1 MSLKED
7 VYAALSAIL
16 PNTYNVEL
24 PQNPTWPSIVYSVH
38 TEEEDGWV
46 LGGGYDLHTVT
57 VAILDRDTDAIG
69 VLRDQIVATFEQMDD
84 FIIIESEGD
93 SQYEGNAAVYAYLI
107 MPKLRTRRF

>member
-46 LGGGYDLHTVT
+46 MGGGYDLHTIT
-57 VAILDRDTDAIG
+57 IAILGRDTDANAA
-69 VLRDQIVATFEQMDD
+69 LRDQVVSAFEQMDD
-84 FIIIESEGD
+84 FIIIDAEGD
-93 SQYEGNAAVYAYLI
+93 SEYEGDAAVYAYLI